1 MYLALRSNIL
11 LCLYFHFNLLFFSAV
26 ESEVT
31 LMLVRG
37 EEGGNAINKLNRLI
51 GPIIPE
57 EKDPEEENPEGDEAN
72 KEGEENQD
80 AENPEGSVNTCTV
93 EARLSGHRFSGK
105 PRFKGH
111 TCDHFFYFFSR

>member
-1 MYLALRSNIL
+1 
-11 LCLYFHFNLLFFSAV
+11 
-26 ESEVT
+26 
-31 LMLVRG
+31 MLVRG

-80 AENPEGSVNTCTV
+80 AENPEGSVNIWINNDTATIVLLRSCSDVTNQGFYIV
-93 EARLSGHRFSGK
+93 EYVN
-105 PRFKGH
+105 P
-111 TCDHFFYFFSR
+111 

>member
-1 MYLALRSNIL
+1 
-11 LCLYFHFNLLFFSAV
+11 
-26 ESEVT
+26 
-31 LMLVRG
+31 MLVRG

-80 AENPEGSVNTCTV
+80 AENPEGSSNNDTATIVLVRSSDV
-93 EARLSGHRFSGK
+93 E
-105 PRFKGH
+105 
-111 TCDHFFYFFSR
+111 YFNR

>member
-1 MYLALRSNIL
+1 
-11 LCLYFHFNLLFFSAV
+11 
-26 ESEVT
+26 
-31 LMLVRG
+31 MLVRG

-80 AENPEGSVNTCTV
+80 AENPEGSVNIWINNDIAKIVLLRSSDVTNQ
-93 EARLSGHRFSGK
+93 G
-105 PRFKGH
+105 
-111 TCDHFFYFFSR
+111 FY

>member
-1 MYLALRSNIL
+1 
-11 LCLYFHFNLLFFSAV
+11 
-26 ESEVT
+26 
-31 LMLVRG
+31 MLVRG

-80 AENPEGSVNTCTV
+80 AENPEGSVIQWKLNLADTDLAENFDLKDT
-93 EARLSGHRFSGK
+93 LQK
-105 PRFKGH
+105 I
-111 TCDHFFYFFSR
+111 

>member
-1 MYLALRSNIL
+1 
-11 LCLYFHFNLLFFSAV
+11 
-26 ESEVT
+26 
-31 LMLVRG
+31 MLVRG

-80 AENPEGSVNTCTV
+80 AENPEGSVNIWINNDTATIV
-93 EARLSGHRFSGK
+93 LLRSSDV
-105 PRFKGH
+105 
-111 TCDHFFYFFSR
+111 TNQVFYLYC

>member
-1 MYLALRSNIL
+1 
-11 LCLYFHFNLLFFSAV
+11 
-26 ESEVT
+26 
-31 LMLVRG
+31 MLVRG

-80 AENPEGSVNTCTV
+80 AENPEGSVIQWKLNLADTDLAENFDLKDTLQKIW
-93 EARLSGHRFSGK
+93 ASIF
-105 PRFKGH
+105 
-111 TCDHFFYFFSR
+111 DI

>member
-1 MYLALRSNIL
+1 
-11 LCLYFHFNLLFFSAV
+11 
-26 ESEVT
+26 
-31 LMLVRG
+31 MLVRG

-93 EARLSGHRFSGK
+93 EARFSGHRFSGK

-111 TCDHFFYFFSR
+111 PTENLVHLFYI

>member
-1 MYLALRSNIL
+1 
-11 LCLYFHFNLLFFSAV
+11 
-26 ESEVT
+26 
-31 LMLVRG
+31 MLVRG

-80 AENPEGSVNTCTV
+80 AENPEGSVIQWKLNLADTDLAESLDYKETI
-93 EARLSGHRFSGK
+93 
-105 PRFKGH
+105 
-111 TCDHFFYFFSR
+111 

>member
-1 MYLALRSNIL
+1 MSLFPIL
-11 LCLYFHFNLLFFSAV
+11 IHQSFAV

-57 EKDPEEENPEGDEAN
+57 EKDPEAEENPEGDEAN
-72 KEGEENQD
+72 KEGDENPD
-80 AENPEGSVNTCTV
+80 AENPEGFQDIWNKLWRSYNLLFRRGYVTN
-93 EARLSGHRFSGK
+93 
-105 PRFKGH
+105 
-111 TCDHFFYFFSR
+111 